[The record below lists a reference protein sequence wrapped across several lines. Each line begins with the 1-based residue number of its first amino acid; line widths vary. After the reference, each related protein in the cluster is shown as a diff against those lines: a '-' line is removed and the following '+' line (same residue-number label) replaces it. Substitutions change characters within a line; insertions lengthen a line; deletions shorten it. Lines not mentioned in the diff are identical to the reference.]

1 MKAALTRTGSNRPTS
16 LGMRTVKTR
25 EKGNTLKAVRLVVA
39 AMAIIAMMSLG
50 GVALAQ
56 EGSGEQPPVVEP
68 NRITQPGPSGNDNV
82 APSIQER
89 GGTALPLT
97 GSDLTMFA
105 LVGASAVGLGVL
117 VLRVSKARRVEA

>member
-1 MKAALTRTGSNRPTS
+1 M
-16 LGMRTVKTR
+16 KTR

-39 AMAIIAMMSLG
+39 AMAIIAMMAFG
-50 GVALAQ
+50 GVAFAQ
-56 EGSGEQPPVVEP
+56 EGSGEQPPIVEP
-68 NRITQPGPSGNDNV
+68 ERINRPGPSGGDNV

-117 VLRVSKARRVEA
+117 VLRVSKARKVEA